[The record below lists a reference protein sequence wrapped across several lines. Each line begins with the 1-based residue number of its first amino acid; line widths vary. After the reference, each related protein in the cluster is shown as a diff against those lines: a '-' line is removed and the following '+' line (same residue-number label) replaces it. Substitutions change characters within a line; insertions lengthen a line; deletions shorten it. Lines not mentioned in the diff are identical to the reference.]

1 MKKIGLSLL
10 TMFVTFGVIIVSC
23 TTKYVKVPISFS
35 VVTNHQDK
43 VTDIFIPDHGSYDMQ
58 ILVKF
63 LSGTASDNVTLK
75 VIGLPADVTVTPDT
89 FSAVPTYT
97 QDFVFTTT
105 HAAHATY
112 PVSIVATAPGVAA
125 QIYNF
130 NLTVTDADCAV
141 NLWGAF
147 SVHTISSARPN
158 YDYTATG
165 VATGTANTLTINN
178 FGGYGS
184 AVNASVTLNCNNDSL
199 FIASQNVGN
208 GIIAQGVGVF
218 TANTMTI
225 WYTASNVP
233 SVGSEACTATFTK

>member
-1 MKKIGLSLL
+1 MKKFSLFLL
-10 TMFVTFGVIIVSC
+10 TIFVTFGVIIVSC

-89 FSAVPTYT
+89 FSAVPTYI

-105 HAAHATY
+105 SAAHATY
-112 PVSIVATAPGVAA
+112 PVAIVATAPGVGA

-147 SVHTISSARPN
+147 SVHNDCSISN

-199 FIASQNVGN
+199 FIANQNIGN
-208 GIIAQGVGVF
+208 GIIAQGYGVF
-218 TANTMTI
+218 TANSMTI

-233 SVGSEACTATFTK
+233 GVGNESCSATFTK